1 MITIKVDQ
9 KPFYTELAI
18 NRAYE
23 LHSTIELAEDC
34 NITEALASFV
44 EALKME
50 GYRVTKTS
58 YENAIE
64 ELVADGILEDDTLE

>member
-1 MITIKVDQ
+1 MITIKIDQ
-9 KPFYTELAI
+9 KPFYTQLGI

-34 NITEALASFV
+34 NITEALVAFV
-44 EALKME
+44 EALKTE
-50 GYRVTKTS
+50 GYHVTKTS

-64 ELVADGILEDDTLE
+64 ELAADGILEDDTLE